1 MGRLLREQV
10 FEWVLVSLRVCVPLP
25 TKGIE
30 QSLSLQKDIE
40 ISRTRQASKESFRL
54 IGISMEAVQFLENI
68 VQFDS

>member
-10 FEWVLVSLRVCVPLP
+10 FEWVFISLRVCVPLL

-30 QSLSLQKDIE
+30 QFLSLQKDIE